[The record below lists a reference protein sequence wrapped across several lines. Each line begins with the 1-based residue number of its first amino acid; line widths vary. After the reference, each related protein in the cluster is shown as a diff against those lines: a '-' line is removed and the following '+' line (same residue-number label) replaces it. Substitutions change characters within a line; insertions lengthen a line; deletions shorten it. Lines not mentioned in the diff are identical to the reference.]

1 MNDGSSFG
9 RGGGLFLSS
18 PVFELSSHLIGTVEI
33 KASSEVVLRLSKTSS
48 SSSPSELLL
57 QIPEGCLSENATF
70 RLKGDRRCNSVY
82 RYLVFYTTIPLK
94 LSSIMLT
101 ITKVTTFCRS
111 KNRSSYGNS

>member
-82 RYLVFYTTIPLK
+82 RYLVFYTTIPPKNLF
-94 LSSIMLT
+94 SIN
-101 ITKVTTFCRS
+101 IE
-111 KNRSSYGNS
+111 

>member
-1 MNDGSSFG
+1 MNDGRSFG
-9 RGGGLFLSS
+9 GGGGLFLSS

-82 RYLVFYTTIPLK
+82 RYLVFYTMMTVN
-94 LSSIMLT
+94 SIILT
-101 ITKVTTFCRS
+101 ITNMTTFCRS

>member
-94 LSSIMLT
+94 FQYFDGKFDNPNNNKSDYLLQ
-101 ITKVTTFCRS
+101 KQE
-111 KNRSSYGNS
+111 